1 MGCSKTNMRFILTTI
16 LLVGSFLIHAQT
28 TKILFVGN
36 SLTYTNNLPSLV
48 ELEAKSRGVKVK
60 TMTLAYPN
68 YAIIDH
74 WNDGEVQK
82 YIKSEKYDYVVIQQG
97 PSSQKEGR
105 RMLMEDGSKLQ
116 KLCDQSGAKLVYFM
130 VWPSQ
135 TYYHTFEGVIKNHR
149 DAAEQNNAILC
160 PVGEAWKAYFENTDD
175 YSLYGSDGF
184 HPSPK
189 GSRLAAE
196 VIIDTLFD
204 DE

>member
-1 MGCSKTNMRFILTTI
+1 MRYTLFVIFIGFAISLT
-16 LLVGSFLIHAQT
+16 AQT
-28 TKILFVGN
+28 TKVLFVGN

-48 ELEAKSRGVKVK
+48 EEEAKSRGVKVK
-60 TMTLAYPN
+60 TLTIAFPN

-82 YIKSEKYDYVVIQQG
+82 YIKSEKYDFVVIQQG
-97 PSSQKEGR
+97 PSSQSEGR
-105 RMLMEDGSKLQ
+105 RMLIEDGSLFQ
-116 KLCDQSGAKLVYFM
+116 KLCDQSGSKLVYFM

-149 DAAEQNNAILC
+149 DAAKQNGAILC
-160 PVGEAWKAYFENTDD
+160 PVGEAWKVYFESTDD
-175 YSLYGSDGF
+175 YSLYGTDGF

-196 VIIDTLFD
+196 VIVDTLFKN
-204 DE
+204 E

>member
-1 MGCSKTNMRFILTTI
+1 MRYSLFIVLI
-16 LLVGSFLIHAQT
+16 GGFLSVAAQT

-48 ELEAKSRGVKVK
+48 EQEAKSRGVKVK

-82 YIKSEKYDYVVIQQG
+82 YIKSEKYDFVVIQQG
-97 PSSQKEGR
+97 PSSQSEGR
-105 RMLMEDGSKLQ
+105 RMLIEDGAKLR
-116 KLCDQSGAKLVYFM
+116 KLCDQSGSRLVYFM

-135 TYYHTFEGVIKNHR
+135 TYYSTFDGVIKNHK
-149 DAAEQNNAILC
+149 DASKQNDAILC
-160 PVGEAWKAYFENTDD
+160 PVGEAWKAYFDNTGD

-196 VIIDTLFD
+196 VIVDTLFKN
-204 DE
+204 E

>member
-1 MGCSKTNMRFILTTI
+1 MKRSILY
-16 LLVGSFLIHAQT
+16 LLFGLLICLSFAQT

-36 SLTYTNNLPSLV
+36 SLTYTNSLPDLV
-48 ELEAKSRGVKVK
+48 EKEAKSRGFKVK
-60 TMTLAYPN
+60 TTTLAYPN

-82 YIKSEKYDYVVIQQG
+82 YIKSEKYEFLIVQQG
-97 PSSQKEGR
+97 PSSQSEGR
-105 RMLMEDGSKLQ
+105 KMLLEDGSKLK
-116 KLCDQSGAKLVYFM
+116 KLCEQSGTKLVYFM

-149 DAAEQNNAILC
+149 DAATENDALLC
-160 PVGEAWKAYFENTDD
+160 PVGEAWKAYFDKTKDF
-175 YSLYGSDGF
+175 SLYGMDGF

-196 VIIDTLFD
+196 VIVDTLFSN
-204 DE
+204 E

>member
-1 MGCSKTNMRFILTTI
+1 MCCFKDIMRYTLLAYFLACS
-16 LLVGSFLIHAQT
+16 LIVSAQT

-36 SLTYTNNLPSLV
+36 SLTYTNDLPSLV
-48 ELEAKSRGVKVK
+48 EQEAKSRGVKVR
-60 TMTLAYPN
+60 TLTLAYPN

-82 YIKSEKYDYVVIQQG
+82 YIKSEKYDYVIVQQG
-97 PSSQKEGR
+97 PSSQNEGR
-105 RMLMEDGSKLQ
+105 RMLIEDGGKLS

-135 TYYHTFEGVIKNHR
+135 SYYNTFDGVIKNHQ
-149 DAAEQNNAILC
+149 DAAKENNAILC
-160 PVGEAWKAYFENTDD
+160 PVGVAWKAYLESTKD

-196 VIIDTLFD
+196 VIVDTLFQN
-204 DE
+204 E

>member
-1 MGCSKTNMRFILTTI
+1 MIRSILQIVFI
-16 LLVGSFLIHAQT
+16 SFALSGAGQT
-28 TKILFVGN
+28 TRILFVGN

-48 ELEAKSRGVKVK
+48 EQESKSRGIKVK
-60 TMTLAYPN
+60 TLTIAYPN

-82 YIKSEKYDYVVIQQG
+82 YIKSEKYDYVIIQQG
-97 PSSQKEGR
+97 PSSQSEGR
-105 RMLMEDGSKLQ
+105 KMLIEDGGKFQ
-116 KLCDQSGAKLVYFM
+116 KLCQQSGAKLVYFM

-135 TYYHTFEGVIKNHR
+135 TYYYTFEGVIKNHR
-149 DAAEQNNAILC
+149 DAAERNEALLC
-160 PVGEAWKAYFENTDD
+160 PVGEAWKAYFDNTEDF
-175 YSLYGSDGF
+175 SLYGSDGF

-196 VIIDTLFD
+196 VIVDTLFS